1 MKTNYPRLTIVIVLL
16 GIILLVGAFGTYHIP
31 ARADSVTTS
40 VTVGNSAPSFS
51 VAPAESPASDTTTPT
66 NVGANV
72 TIQATGSDSNSEN
85 YYLAV
90 CKTNSVTPV
99 NGNPPTCGGGSW
111 CISTSTASGSQAS
124 CAYTAL
130 IGDAESN
137 AWYAFVCDGN
147 ASAAAC
153 SSNSQGSGSSGS
165 PFAVNHRP
173 TFNAISND
181 GPKNPGATLTFS
193 TDSSTLDS
201 DTGGSADTVKLI
213 VCKTTGITADD
224 CDGGASDRW
233 CASSLTSSNPS
244 CNFALDNPLADT
256 SYNAYTY
263 LVDSHNFA
271 ASGANQ
277 GANTTFT
284 VNNTTPTV
292 SAVTING
299 GSNVTLTEGTTTNV
313 TLTATVT
320 DTNACGDISAVVAS
334 LYRTGIGYSA
344 CDDNAEDNDNNCYAD
359 VSCSVV
365 GAGNTCTG
373 ATDASADYTCTAA
386 VQYHADPTDTGT
398 VYPTE
403 TWKDTLEATDD
414 DAAVG
419 TGEVSSGVEIS
430 SLVGYDV
437 TSSIS
442 YGSLSVGQKNDPLDK
457 TTTITAT
464 GNVGLDEELSGTD
477 MTSGGNTIGVA
488 YQKYALAGSTAYAS
502 GTALSV
508 SGTEAELNCIKTTA
522 HATPA
527 TKNTWWGLEI
537 PAGTVSGSYT
547 GTNTIIAIKGETA
560 NW

>member
-1 MKTNYPRLTIVIVLL
+1 MKPNYPRIIIVFALL
-16 GIILLVGAFGTYHIP
+16 VVTLIVGAFGSYHIP

-40 VTVGNSAPSFS
+40 VTVGNSAPSIS
-51 VAPAESPASDTTTPT
+51 VAPAENPASDTTTPT
-66 NVGANV
+66 NVGSSV
-72 TIQATGSDSNSEN
+72 TIQMTATDSNSEN

-90 CKTNSVTPV
+90 CKTNSVTAV
-99 NGNPPTCGGGSW
+99 NGGSPTCPGGSW
-111 CISTSTASGSQAS
+111 CISTSTASGSQSS
-124 CAYTAL
+124 CAYTTL
-130 IGDAESN
+130 VGDVESN
-137 AWYAFVCDGN
+137 AWYAFACDGN

-153 SSNSQGSGSSGS
+153 SSSSQGSGSSGS

-193 TDSSTLDS
+193 TDASTLDS
-201 DTGGSADTVKLI
+201 DTGGTADTVKLI
-213 VCKTTGITADD
+213 VCKTTGITNDD

-233 CASSLTSSNPS
+233 CASSYVASNPS
-244 CNFALDNPLADT
+244 CNFALDNPLPDA

-263 LVDSHNFA
+263 LVDSHYFA
-271 ASGANQ
+271 ATGANQ
-277 GANTTFT
+277 GANTSFT
-284 VNNTTPTV
+284 VNNTTPSV
-292 SAVTING
+292 SAVAVNG
-299 GSNVTLTEGTTTNV
+299 GSNMTLTEGTTTNI
-313 TLTATVT
+313 TLAATIT
-320 DTNACGDISAVVAS
+320 DTNSCTDISAVVAS
-334 LYRTGIGYSA
+334 LYRTGIGYSS
-344 CDDNAEDNDNNCYAD
+344 CDDNAEDNDNYCYAD
-359 VSCSVV
+359 VSCSAV

-373 ATDASADYTCTAA
+373 TTDASVDYTCTVA
-386 VQYHADPTDTGT
+386 VQYHADPTDTST

-403 TWKDTLEATDD
+403 TWKDTFEATDD
-414 DAAVG
+414 DAAAG
-419 TGEVSSGVEIS
+419 TGEVSSGVEVN
-430 SLVGYDV
+430 SLVAYDV
-437 TSSIS
+437 STSIS

-502 GTALSV
+502 GTALST
-508 SGTEAELNCIKTTA
+508 SGTEAELNCLKTTVSG
-522 HATPA
+522 TPA

-537 PAGTVSGSYT
+537 PAGTVSGSYS